1 MFARTDRLTL
11 RPAWPEDAAE
21 LAAAI
26 GHDTVTSM
34 LSRVPSPYTL
44 ADAEDFCARGHA
56 PDEARFLILSHD
68 LTWPDGTPAIVGG
81 IALMD
86 LGGPDMEIGY
96 WLTPAAWGRGYATE
110 AGRAVV
116 AMARHALGLRRIAG
130 WHFADNPTSGAVLR
144 KLGFRPTGQNV
155 AKPSLGRSEAA
166 PSIGY
171 TLDLDAAEEDQPALR
186 IAA

>member
-34 LSRVPSPYTL
+34 LSRVPAPYTL

-81 IALMD
+81 IALAIS
-86 LGGPDMEIGY
+86 LLLACA
-96 WLTPAAWGRGYATE
+96 WSTSAASLWKRGDSLLSAQ
-110 AGRAVV
+110 RS
-116 AMARHALGLRRIAG
+116 
-130 WHFADNPTSGAVLR
+130 SG
-144 KLGFRPTGQNV
+144 
-155 AKPSLGRSEAA
+155 
-166 PSIGY
+166 
-171 TLDLDAAEEDQPALR
+171 
-186 IAA
+186 